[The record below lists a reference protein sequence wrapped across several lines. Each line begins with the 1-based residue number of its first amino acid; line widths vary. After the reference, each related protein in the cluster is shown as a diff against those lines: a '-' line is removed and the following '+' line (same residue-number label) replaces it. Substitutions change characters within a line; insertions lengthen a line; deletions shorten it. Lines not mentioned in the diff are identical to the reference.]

1 MSHRPR
7 SVDPEPAG
15 LTIRVIPM
23 TPGPGDPQVPDVRE
37 LARRVRDLERAL
49 RVLTDQLTRGGAA

>member
-1 MSHRPR
+1 MSHQPR
-7 SVDPEPAG
+7 AVDPEPG
-15 LTIRVIPM
+15 LKITVIPM
-23 TPGPGDPQVPDVRE
+23 TPGPGDPQAPDVRE